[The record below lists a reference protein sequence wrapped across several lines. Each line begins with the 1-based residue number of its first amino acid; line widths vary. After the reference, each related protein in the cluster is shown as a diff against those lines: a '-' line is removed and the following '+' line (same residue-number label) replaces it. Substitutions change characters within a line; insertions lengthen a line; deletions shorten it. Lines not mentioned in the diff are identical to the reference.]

1 MREHWNSD
9 FRVRLHTNAADPEVR
24 SETRETIAMAE
35 YVGHTSLQIKNY
47 EHSSCAKPV
56 QQGWIQG
63 CAFIAEVL
71 YCLES
76 IRVRDACV
84 RGCDTH

>member
-1 MREHWNSD
+1 MC
-9 FRVRLHTNAADPEVR
+9 TNAVDPDVR

-56 QQGWIQG
+56 QQGESVSTAG
-63 CAFIAEVL
+63 SRVVRL
-71 YCLES
+71 LRRYCTALNPSE
-76 IRVRDACV
+76 
-84 RGCDTH
+84 